1 MSDISRRNFMRN
13 AVVGAASISTLG
25 LLAGCSAQEKQ
36 AEQSESKTATSTEQ
50 TATAN
55 MLDPKTMP
63 DAATASNFQVV
74 EESKTTVGST
84 LENLKA
90 AIIGETGATTKYAAW
105 AEVAEKE
112 GFPAISRLFHCT
124 SDAEKIHIDLE
135 TKLVQKLEPG
145 YQAPTPPQAPAH
157 TVDLSLIAGANGE
170 I

>member
-90 AIIGETGATTKYAAW
+90 AIRQHRQNYLK
-105 AEVAEKE
+105 
-112 GFPAISRLFHCT
+112 ISRRRDWNSLFSFSSLSFSSFSLAAAAALSRT
-124 SDAEKIHIDLE
+124 S
-135 TKLVQKLEPG
+135 
-145 YQAPTPPQAPAH
+145 
-157 TVDLSLIAGANGE
+157 LSLAANSLR
-170 I
+170 